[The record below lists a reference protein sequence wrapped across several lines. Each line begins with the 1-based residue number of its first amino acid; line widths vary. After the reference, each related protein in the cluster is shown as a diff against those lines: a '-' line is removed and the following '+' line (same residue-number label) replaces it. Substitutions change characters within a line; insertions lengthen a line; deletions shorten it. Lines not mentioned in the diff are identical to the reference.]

1 MKITKVF
8 FRLKKGLKSH
18 LSVYYLYIFM
28 KNIRW
33 DFFFSYPLLCF
44 SRFFSWLKTQTKIGI
59 CSSWTLWS
67 TVEIWAW
74 HPPLPHTIFLSLEFR
89 VGDTCSTKRKSR
101 HQEEED
107 QRAHTKRRYCVLCYA
122 PQLEERRRR
131 SLAAAAKRERF
142 STPWLYER
150 SMQVK
155 GSRTQQRTRWVSLLW
170 WFEPTKIFNIFW
182 ITKNS
187 ENIKKKI
194 GKYF

>member
-28 KNIRW
+28 ENIRW
-33 DFFFSYPLLCF
+33 DFFFAYPLLCF

-122 PQLEERRRR
+122 PQLLEERRRR

-155 GSRTQQRTRWVSLLW
+155 GSRTQQRTRWVLPFLMIW
-170 WFEPTKIFNIFW
+170 ANKNIQYFLDY
-182 ITKNS
+182 
-187 ENIKKKI
+187 KKF
-194 GKYF
+194 GKY

>member
-8 FRLKKGLKSH
+8 FRLKKGLKYH

-107 QRAHTKRRYCVLCYA
+107 QRAHTKRRYCVCYA
-122 PQLEERRRR
+122 PQFLVEEEEVW
-131 SLAAAAKRERF
+131 LLLPRE
-142 STPWLYER
+142 S
-150 SMQVK
+150 
-155 GSRTQQRTRWVSLLW
+155 GSRPHDYTRDPCRSKGHAHNRDHGG
-170 WFEPTKIFNIFW
+170 FSCFDD
-182 ITKNS
+182 
-187 ENIKKKI
+187 
-194 GKYF
+194 